1 MEKQTPRCEDKCKWL
16 YWRKPLCRMEEE
28 GTEQV
33 KGASECSAGRTPVN
47 GWKVGLE
54 DLRLQCNSEKEAVQA
69 NSLTQYPY

>member
-1 MEKQTPRCEDKCKWL
+1 M
-16 YWRKPLCRMEEE
+16 CRMEEE

-33 KGASECSAGRTPVN
+33 KGASECSAGRTPGN
-47 GWKVGLE
+47 GWRVGLE